1 MQKKSVSLFPLVNNY
16 LFFQLFFYFSGIFIF
31 ILFLTFFLSSL
42 DDRKLIPLVENDIT
56 FLNNEIT
63 KLKHRYDF
71 DEVFEKDLSIHTPS
85 GLELVLVDQQT
96 NIVSGME
103 QSNIRPLLSFL
114 YQTEDNGVPMA
125 RSFDDLRING
135 PFLVGTEHRTY
146 KAYFLY
152 QIRAQKE
159 WLNNLYDNPIQIIIF
174 LIILV
179 LPTIFILS
187 WIITRPLKNLR
198 ITANAVARGSLI
210 IDPKIESR
218 GIKEFREVGRS
229 LNYMIRSLQTSNN
242 HQQQLLSDISHEL
255 KTPLARLQLATA
267 ILKKKNGETKETERI
282 ENEIQKMNS
291 MVLDLLS
298 LSRLELNQ
306 HISRKLFQ
314 AEDIWKNILEDTRFE
329 IEQYG
334 LKLFI
339 EDQIKDKELY
349 TLNGNVN
356 LLSRALENI
365 IRNALKYAKS
375 IIKVQVSIIQEQEQ
389 EQEQDL
395 LFIVVDDDGEGV
407 PDHELEHIFRPFYRV
422 DEARARQTGGTGL
435 GLTIVANAVQ
445 QHQGKVKAIK
455 SELGG
460 LRVEIRLPLWME

>member
-1 MQKKSVSLFPLVNNY
+1 MQKKSVYLFPFVNNY

-31 ILFLTFFLSSL
+31 ILFLTFFLSNL

-389 EQEQDL
+389 DL

-460 LRVEIRLPLWME
+460 LRVKIRLPL

>member
-1 MQKKSVSLFPLVNNY
+1 MQKKSVSLFPFVNNY

-31 ILFLTFFLSSL
+31 ILFLTFFLSNL

-306 HISRKLFQ
+306 HISRKLFP

-389 EQEQDL
+389 DL

-460 LRVEIRLPLWME
+460 LRIEIRLPLWIE

>member
-1 MQKKSVSLFPLVNNY
+1 MPKKSVFLFPLVNNY

-56 FLNNEIT
+56 FLNNEIA
-63 KLKHRYDF
+63 KLKHRYNF

-85 GLELVLVDQQT
+85 GLELILVDQQT

-114 YQTEDNGVPMA
+114 YQTEDNSVPMA

-135 PFLVGTEHRTY
+135 PFLLGTEHRTY

-152 QIRAQKE
+152 QIQAQKE

-356 LLSRALENI
+356 LLSSALENI
-365 IRNALKYAKS
+365 IRNAQKYAKS
-375 IIKVQVSIIQEQEQ
+375 IIKVQISII
-389 EQEQDL
+389 QEQDL

>member
-31 ILFLTFFLSSL
+31 ILFLTFFLSNL

-375 IIKVQVSIIQEQEQ
+375 IIKVQISII
-389 EQEQDL
+389 QEQDL

-460 LRVEIRLPLWME
+460 LRVEIRLPLWIE

>member
-1 MQKKSVSLFPLVNNY
+1 MQKKSVSLFPFVNNY

-31 ILFLTFFLSSL
+31 ILFLTFFLSNL

-375 IIKVQVSIIQEQEQ
+375 IIKVQVSIIQEQ
-389 EQEQDL
+389 DL

-460 LRVEIRLPLWME
+460 LRIEIRLPLWIE

>member
-1 MQKKSVSLFPLVNNY
+1 MQKKSVYLFPFVNNY

-31 ILFLTFFLSSL
+31 ILFLTFFLSNL

-229 LNYMIRSLQTSNN
+229 LNYMIRSLQTLNN

-389 EQEQDL
+389 DL

>member
-1 MQKKSVSLFPLVNNY
+1 MPKKSVSLFPLVNNY

-31 ILFLTFFLSSL
+31 VLFLTFFLSNL
-42 DDRKLIPLVENDIT
+42 DERKLIPLVENDIT

-63 KLKHRYDF
+63 KLKHRYNF

-135 PFLVGTEHRTY
+135 PFLLGTEHRTY

-152 QIRAQKE
+152 QIQAQKE
-159 WLNNLYDNPIQIIIF
+159 WLNNLYDNPIQIIIL

-329 IEQYG
+329 SEQYG

-356 LLSRALENI
+356 LLSSALENI
-365 IRNALKYAKS
+365 IRNAQKYAKS
-375 IIKVQVSIIQEQEQ
+375 IIKVQISIIQEQK
-389 EQEQDL
+389 QDL

>member
-1 MQKKSVSLFPLVNNY
+1 MQKKSVSLFPFVNNY

-31 ILFLTFFLSSL
+31 ILFLTFFLSNL

-135 PFLVGTEHRTY
+135 PFLLGTEHRTY

-152 QIRAQKE
+152 QIQAQKE

-210 IDPKIESR
+210 VNPKIESR

-306 HISRKLFQ
+306 HISRKLFR
-314 AEDIWKNILEDTRFE
+314 AEDIWKNILKDTRFE

-375 IIKVQVSIIQEQEQ
+375 IIKVQISIIQ

>member
-1 MQKKSVSLFPLVNNY
+1 MQKKSVSLFLLVNNY

-135 PFLVGTEHRTY
+135 PFLLGTEHRTY

-152 QIRAQKE
+152 PIQAQKE
-159 WLNNLYDNPIQIIIF
+159 WLNNLYDNPIQIIIL

-187 WIITRPLKNLR
+187 WVITRPLKNLR
-198 ITANAVARGSLI
+198 ITANSVARGSLI

-229 LNYMIRSLQTSNN
+229 LNYMIRSLQTLNN

-356 LLSRALENI
+356 LLSSALENI
-365 IRNALKYAKS
+365 IRNAQKYAKS
-375 IIKVQVSIIQEQEQ
+375 IIKVQISIIQEQK
-389 EQEQDL
+389 QDL

>member
-1 MQKKSVSLFPLVNNY
+1 MQKKSVYLFPFVNNY

-31 ILFLTFFLSSL
+31 ILFLTFFLSNL

-389 EQEQDL
+389 DL

-407 PDHELEHIFRPFYRV
+407 PDHELEHIFRPFYRI

-460 LRVEIRLPLWME
+460 LRIEIRLPLWIE

>member
-389 EQEQDL
+389 EQDL

>member
-1 MQKKSVSLFPLVNNY
+1 MPKKSVFLFPLVNNY

-31 ILFLTFFLSSL
+31 ILFLTFFLSNL

-56 FLNNEIT
+56 FLNNEIA
-63 KLKHRYDF
+63 KLKHRYNF

-85 GLELVLVDQQT
+85 GLELILVDQQT

-114 YQTEDNGVPMA
+114 YQTEDNSVPMA

-135 PFLVGTEHRTY
+135 PFLLGTEHRTY

-152 QIRAQKE
+152 QIQAQKE
-159 WLNNLYDNPIQIIIF
+159 WLNNLYDNPIQIIIL

-210 IDPKIESR
+210 VNPKIESR

-229 LNYMIRSLQTSNN
+229 LNYMIRSLQNLNN

-306 HISRKLFQ
+306 HISRKLFP
-314 AEDIWKNILEDTRFE
+314 AEDIWKNILEDTHFE

-339 EDQIKDKELY
+339 EDQIKDKELHI
-349 TLNGNVN
+349 LNGNVN
-356 LLSRALENI
+356 LLSSALENI
-365 IRNALKYAKS
+365 IRNAQKYAKN
-375 IIKVQVSIIQEQEQ
+375 IVKVQISIIQEQEQ
-389 EQEQDL
+389 NL
-395 LFIVVDDDGEGV
+395 LFIAIDDDGEGV

-460 LRVEIRLPLWME
+460 LRVEIRLPLWIE

>member
-1 MQKKSVSLFPLVNNY
+1 
-16 LFFQLFFYFSGIFIF
+16 
-31 ILFLTFFLSSL
+31 
-42 DDRKLIPLVENDIT
+42 
-56 FLNNEIT
+56 
-63 KLKHRYDF
+63 
-71 DEVFEKDLSIHTPS
+71 
-85 GLELVLVDQQT
+85 
-96 NIVSGME
+96 
-103 QSNIRPLLSFL
+103 
-114 YQTEDNGVPMA
+114 
-125 RSFDDLRING
+125 
-135 PFLVGTEHRTY
+135 
-146 KAYFLY
+146 
-152 QIRAQKE
+152 
-159 WLNNLYDNPIQIIIF
+159 
-174 LIILV
+174 
-179 LPTIFILS
+179 
-187 WIITRPLKNLR
+187 
-198 ITANAVARGSLI
+198 
-210 IDPKIESR
+210 
-218 GIKEFREVGRS
+218 
-229 LNYMIRSLQTSNN
+229 MIRSLQTSNN

-356 LLSRALENI
+356 LLSSALENI
-365 IRNALKYAKS
+365 IRNAQKYAKS
-375 IIKVQVSIIQEQEQ
+375 IIKVQISII
-389 EQEQDL
+389 QEQDL

-445 QHQGKVKAIK
+445 QHQGKVRAIK

-460 LRVEIRLPLWME
+460 LRVEIRLPLWIE

>member
-1 MQKKSVSLFPLVNNY
+1 MQKKSVYLFPFVNNY

-31 ILFLTFFLSSL
+31 ILFLTFFLSNL

-187 WIITRPLKNLR
+187 WIITRPLNNLR

-314 AEDIWKNILEDTRFE
+314 AEDIWKNILEDTLFE
-329 IEQYG
+329 IKQYG

-375 IIKVQVSIIQEQEQ
+375 IIKVQVSIIQ

>member
-1 MQKKSVSLFPLVNNY
+1 MQKKSVSLFPFVNNY

-31 ILFLTFFLSSL
+31 ILFLTFFLSNL

-255 KTPLARLQLATA
+255 KTPLARLQLDTA

-329 IEQYG
+329 SEQYG

-356 LLSRALENI
+356 LLSSALENI
-365 IRNALKYAKS
+365 IRNAQKYAKS
-375 IIKVQVSIIQEQEQ
+375 IIKVQISIIQEQK
-389 EQEQDL
+389 QDL

>member
-389 EQEQDL
+389 DL

>member
-1 MQKKSVSLFPLVNNY
+1 MPKKSVSLFPLVNNY

-31 ILFLTFFLSSL
+31 ILFLTFFLSNL

-135 PFLVGTEHRTY
+135 PFLLGTEHRTY

-152 QIRAQKE
+152 QIQAQKE

-306 HISRKLFQ
+306 HISRQLFP

-356 LLSRALENI
+356 LLSSALENI
-365 IRNALKYAKS
+365 IRNAQKYAKN
-375 IIKVQVSIIQEQEQ
+375 IVKVQISIIQEQEQ
-389 EQEQDL
+389 NL
-395 LFIVVDDDGEGV
+395 LFIATDDDGEGV

-460 LRVEIRLPLWME
+460 LRIEIRLPLWIE

>member
-1 MQKKSVSLFPLVNNY
+1 MQKKSISLFPLVNNY

-31 ILFLTFFLSSL
+31 ILFLTFFLSNL

-85 GLELVLVDQQT
+85 GLELILVDQQT

-135 PFLVGTEHRTY
+135 PFLLGTEHRTY

-152 QIRAQKE
+152 PIQAQKE
-159 WLNNLYDNPIQIIIF
+159 WLNNLYDNPIQIIIL

-210 IDPKIESR
+210 VNPKIESR

-229 LNYMIRSLQTSNN
+229 LNYMIRSLQNLNN

-282 ENEIQKMNS
+282 ENEIQ
-291 MVLDLLS
+291 
-298 LSRLELNQ
+298 
-306 HISRKLFQ
+306 
-314 AEDIWKNILEDTRFE
+314 
-329 IEQYG
+329 
-334 LKLFI
+334 
-339 EDQIKDKELY
+339 
-349 TLNGNVN
+349 
-356 LLSRALENI
+356 
-365 IRNALKYAKS
+365 
-375 IIKVQVSIIQEQEQ
+375 
-389 EQEQDL
+389 
-395 LFIVVDDDGEGV
+395 
-407 PDHELEHIFRPFYRV
+407 
-422 DEARARQTGGTGL
+422 
-435 GLTIVANAVQ
+435 
-445 QHQGKVKAIK
+445 
-455 SELGG
+455 
-460 LRVEIRLPLWME
+460 

>member
-1 MQKKSVSLFPLVNNY
+1 MQKKSVSLFPFVNNY

-31 ILFLTFFLSSL
+31 ILFLTFFLSNL

-96 NIVSGME
+96 NIISGME

-255 KTPLARLQLATA
+255 KTPLARLQLVTA

-389 EQEQDL
+389 DL

-460 LRVEIRLPLWME
+460 LRIEIRLPLWIE

>member
-1 MQKKSVSLFPLVNNY
+1 MQKKSVSLFPFVNNY

-31 ILFLTFFLSSL
+31 ILFLTFFLSNL

-125 RSFDDLRING
+125 RSFDNLRING

-389 EQEQDL
+389 DL
-395 LFIVVDDDGEGV
+395 LFIVVDDDGEGI

-460 LRVEIRLPLWME
+460 LRIEIRLPLWIE

>member
-1 MQKKSVSLFPLVNNY
+1 MQKKSVSLFPFVNNY

-31 ILFLTFFLSSL
+31 ILFLTFFLSNL

-135 PFLVGTEHRTY
+135 PFLLGTEHRTY

-152 QIRAQKE
+152 QIQAQKE

-210 IDPKIESR
+210 VNPKIESR

-306 HISRKLFQ
+306 HISRKLFR

-375 IIKVQVSIIQEQEQ
+375 IIKVQISIIQ

>member
-1 MQKKSVSLFPLVNNY
+1 MQKKSVSLFPFVNNY

-31 ILFLTFFLSSL
+31 ILFLTFFLSNL

-114 YQTEDNGVPMA
+114 YQTEDNSVPMA

-187 WIITRPLKNLR
+187 WIITRPLKHLR

-389 EQEQDL
+389 DL

-460 LRVEIRLPLWME
+460 LRIEIRLPLWIE

>member
-31 ILFLTFFLSSL
+31 ILFLTFFLSNL

-329 IEQYG
+329 SEQYG

-356 LLSRALENI
+356 LLSSALENI
-365 IRNALKYAKS
+365 IRNAQKYAKS
-375 IIKVQVSIIQEQEQ
+375 IIKVQISIIQEQK
-389 EQEQDL
+389 QDL

>member
-1 MQKKSVSLFPLVNNY
+1 MQKKSVSLFPFVNNY

-85 GLELVLVDQQT
+85 GLELILVDQQT

-114 YQTEDNGVPMA
+114 YQTEDNSVPMA

-152 QIRAQKE
+152 QIQAQKE

-356 LLSRALENI
+356 LLSSALENI
-365 IRNALKYAKS
+365 IRNAQKYAKS
-375 IIKVQVSIIQEQEQ
+375 IIKVQISII
-389 EQEQDL
+389 QEQDL

>member
-1 MQKKSVSLFPLVNNY
+1 MQKKSVSLFPFVNNY

-31 ILFLTFFLSSL
+31 ILFLTFFLSNL

-389 EQEQDL
+389 DL

-460 LRVEIRLPLWME
+460 LRIEIRLPLWIE

>member
-1 MQKKSVSLFPLVNNY
+1 MQKKSVSLFPFVNNY

-31 ILFLTFFLSSL
+31 ILFLTFFLSNL

-356 LLSRALENI
+356 LLSSALENI
-365 IRNALKYAKS
+365 IRNAQKYAKS
-375 IIKVQVSIIQEQEQ
+375 IIKVQVSII
-389 EQEQDL
+389 QEQDL

>member
-1 MQKKSVSLFPLVNNY
+1 MPKKSVFLFPLVNNY

-56 FLNNEIT
+56 FLNNEIA
-63 KLKHRYDF
+63 KLKHRYNF

-85 GLELVLVDQQT
+85 GLELILVDQQT

-114 YQTEDNGVPMA
+114 YQTEDNSVPMA

-135 PFLVGTEHRTY
+135 PFLLGTEHRTY

-152 QIRAQKE
+152 QIQAQKE

-389 EQEQDL
+389 DL
-395 LFIVVDDDGEGV
+395 LFIVVVDDGEGV

-460 LRVEIRLPLWME
+460 LRIEIRLPLWIE

>member
-1 MQKKSVSLFPLVNNY
+1 
-16 LFFQLFFYFSGIFIF
+16 
-31 ILFLTFFLSSL
+31 
-42 DDRKLIPLVENDIT
+42 
-56 FLNNEIT
+56 
-63 KLKHRYDF
+63 
-71 DEVFEKDLSIHTPS
+71 
-85 GLELVLVDQQT
+85 
-96 NIVSGME
+96 ME

-114 YQTEDNGVPMA
+114 YQTEDNSVPMA

-135 PFLVGTEHRTY
+135 PFLLGTEHRTY

-152 QIRAQKE
+152 PIQAQKE

-356 LLSRALENI
+356 LLSSALENI
-365 IRNALKYAKS
+365 IRNAQKYAKS
-375 IIKVQVSIIQEQEQ
+375 IIKVQISII
-389 EQEQDL
+389 QEQDL

>member
-1 MQKKSVSLFPLVNNY
+1 MQKKSVSLFPFVNNY

-31 ILFLTFFLSSL
+31 ILFLTFFLSNL

-103 QSNIRPLLSFL
+103 QSNIRSLLSFL

-174 LIILV
+174 LIILM

-389 EQEQDL
+389 DL

-460 LRVEIRLPLWME
+460 LRIEIRLPLWIE

>member
-1 MQKKSVSLFPLVNNY
+1 MQKKSVSLFPFVNNY

-31 ILFLTFFLSSL
+31 ILFLTFFLSNL

-135 PFLVGTEHRTY
+135 PFLLGTEHRTY

-152 QIRAQKE
+152 QIQAQKE

-210 IDPKIESR
+210 VNPKIESR

-306 HISRKLFQ
+306 HISRKLFR

-375 IIKVQVSIIQEQEQ
+375 IIKVQISIIQEQK
-389 EQEQDL
+389 QDL
-395 LFIVVDDDGEGV
+395 LFIVVDNDGEGV

>member
-1 MQKKSVSLFPLVNNY
+1 MQKKSVSLFPFVNNY

-31 ILFLTFFLSSL
+31 ILFLTFFLSNL

-125 RSFDDLRING
+125 RSFNDLRING

-306 HISRKLFQ
+306 HISRKLFR

-375 IIKVQVSIIQEQEQ
+375 IIKVQISIIQEQK
-389 EQEQDL
+389 QDL
-395 LFIVVDDDGEGV
+395 LFIVVDNDGEGV

>member
-1 MQKKSVSLFPLVNNY
+1 MQKKSVYLFPFVNNY

-31 ILFLTFFLSSL
+31 ILFLTFFLSNL

-389 EQEQDL
+389 DL

>member
-1 MQKKSVSLFPLVNNY
+1 MQKKSVSLFPFVNNY

-31 ILFLTFFLSSL
+31 ILFLTFFLSNL

-187 WIITRPLKNLR
+187 WIITRPLNNLR

-314 AEDIWKNILEDTRFE
+314 AEDIWKNILEDTHFE

-375 IIKVQVSIIQEQEQ
+375 IIKVQVSIIQ

-460 LRVEIRLPLWME
+460 LRIEIRLPLWIE

>member
-1 MQKKSVSLFPLVNNY
+1 M
-16 LFFQLFFYFSGIFIF
+16 
-31 ILFLTFFLSSL
+31 
-42 DDRKLIPLVENDIT
+42 
-56 FLNNEIT
+56 
-63 KLKHRYDF
+63 
-71 DEVFEKDLSIHTPS
+71 
-85 GLELVLVDQQT
+85 
-96 NIVSGME
+96 
-103 QSNIRPLLSFL
+103 
-114 YQTEDNGVPMA
+114 
-125 RSFDDLRING
+125 
-135 PFLVGTEHRTY
+135 
-146 KAYFLY
+146 
-152 QIRAQKE
+152 
-159 WLNNLYDNPIQIIIF
+159 
-174 LIILV
+174 

-314 AEDIWKNILEDTRFE
+314 AEDIWKNILEDARFE

-356 LLSRALENI
+356 LLSSALENI
-365 IRNALKYAKS
+365 IRNAQKYAKS
-375 IIKVQVSIIQEQEQ
+375 IIKVQISII
-389 EQEQDL
+389 QEQDL
-395 LFIVVDDDGEGV
+395 LFIVVDDDGKGV
-407 PDHELEHIFRPFYRV
+407 PDHKLEHIFRPFYRV

-460 LRVEIRLPLWME
+460 LRIEIRLPLWIE